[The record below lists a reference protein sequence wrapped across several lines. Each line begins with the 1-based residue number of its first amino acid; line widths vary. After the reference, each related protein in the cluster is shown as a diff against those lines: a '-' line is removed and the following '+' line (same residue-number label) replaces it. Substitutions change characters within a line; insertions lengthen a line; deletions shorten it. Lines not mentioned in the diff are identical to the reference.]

1 MAPRYPCRGLSAC
14 LTLAVPLSGAL
25 SAAEAANSAVVQLS
39 PFQVSSEKDVGYLA
53 NNTLAGSRIR
63 TNLADVA
70 NAISVFTPEFIA
82 DLNAFSEN
90 DLLRYSASAVPE
102 RTDQTAAV
110 QGINTETG
118 VFQYRIR
125 GRLASRSRNYFG
137 STLLPDTYNSERFE
151 EARGPNAIL
160 FGLGGAGGIL
170 NTTTK
175 QARIGRTFAQVNVT
189 AGRDALRRVHVD
201 GNLSPHERLAVRV
214 NALEHTADGWQAHQ
228 FTVNRRLALAA
239 TWRVLKHTTVRVDA
253 EYGRL
258 SQSLGRTYAPFDNV
272 SLWRLRGSPLVPG
285 LAAADPVAGIGKRP
299 ATTRVTLVGNDGS
312 FRNFQ
317 QTVFSQPT
325 AARVNSVFLPADWA
339 AMDAGSPW
347 PRRASFAGPGG
358 SSTFSQRSLGAIVES
373 EPVRNLFIELAAVN
387 DLRDQDVYDTTHDV
401 FRVLGEPGQTFRDGA
416 PNPWAGRYYV
426 DSRWVLR
433 HERNSGERFRATA
446 SYQLDLGAFG
456 RHSLAGSASRDNSGN
471 PRYVGFLVAAGSPF
485 HPQPQQAANQ
495 LWTRNYVTDPAD
507 PAQWAVPDHR
517 RIPGTFSVVMD
528 AGAAPRTLTTA
539 WARNELA
546 DQWRRTESHLGALQ
560 SSWWR
565 ERIITTAGW
574 RYTKQTSFA
583 RPTSEV
589 SAPAPL
595 MFTGDARG
603 SSYDFSRISYGV
615 VGKPARWLSVYYN
628 YSENAQIPGTTVTL
642 LPDNRA
648 LPLNSGEGR
657 DYGVM
662 LTLLGGNLFLRAGY
676 FTTASVDQSR
686 ASGANNVGERNERIM
701 DALLAA
707 RLIQPSQAVRLQGS
721 AHDVFDLATEGYEVN
736 LTANLT
742 PGWRLLGSV
751 SVSDSVETNLLKRSR
766 QSAALVLPLWRT
778 AGAQALVTNAGVTVA
793 QEIAAYEAWLA
804 ATTAVEDQGTIGHR
818 EFEFRAFTRYD
829 FQTGRLRGVFV
840 GGGLSYGSSPVVGRS
855 NAGSLFYA
863 PVRREA
869 DLLLGYRGRLPA
881 WLGQRPAEVQFN
893 AANLLQQSPYTLLRR
908 DPAGQNFRA
917 VLNPP
922 PTYSLSFRLSL

>member
-1 MAPRYPCRGLSAC
+1 MAPRYPFRGLSAC
-14 LTLAVPLSGAL
+14 LTLAVALSGAL
-25 SAAEAANSAVVQLS
+25 SAAEAASSTVVQLS

-90 DLLRYSASAVPE
+90 DLMRYSAAAVPE

-125 GRLASRSRNYFG
+125 GQLASRSRNYFG
-137 STLLPDTYNSERFE
+137 SNLLPDTYNSERFE

-189 AGRDALRRVHVD
+189 AGGDALRRVHVD

-239 TWRVLKHTTVRVDA
+239 TWRVLRHTTVRLDA

-285 LAAADPVAGIGKRP
+285 LAVADAAAGIGRRA
-299 ATTRVTLVGNDGS
+299 ATPRVTLVGNDGS

-339 AMDAGSPW
+339 VMDPGTPW

-358 SSTFSQRSLGAIVES
+358 VSNFSQRSLGAVVES
-373 EPVRNLFIELAAVN
+373 EPVRNLFIEFAAVN
-387 DLRDQDVYDTTHDV
+387 DLRDQNVYDTTHDV

-446 SYQLDLGAFG
+446 SYQLDLGTFG

-485 HPQPQQAANQ
+485 HPQPQQVANQ
-495 LWTRNYVTDPAD
+495 LWTRQYVTDPAD
-507 PAQWAVPDHR
+507 AAQWAVPDHR
-517 RIPGTFSVVMD
+517 RIPASFSVVMD

-546 DQWRRTESHLGALQ
+546 DQWRQTESHLAALQ

-583 RPTSEV
+583 RPTSAV

-595 MFTGDARG
+595 VFTGEAQG

-642 LPDNRA
+642 LPNNGA
-648 LPLNSGEGR
+648 QPLNSGEGR
-657 DYGVM
+657 DYGAM

-686 ASGANNVGERNERIM
+686 ASGANNVGERNDRIM

-707 RLIQPSQAVRLQGS
+707 RLIQPSQVVRLLGS
-721 AHDVFDLATEGYEVN
+721 AHDVFDLATDGYELN

-742 PGWRLLGSV
+742 PGWRLLCNV

-778 AGAQALVTNAGVTVA
+778 AAAQGLVTNAGVTVA

-804 ATTAVEDQGTIGHR
+804 ATTAVEGQGTIGHR

-829 FQTGRLRGVFV
+829 FTTGRLRGLFV
-840 GGGLSYGSSPVVGRS
+840 GGGLSYGSSPVIGRS
-855 NAGSLFYA
+855 TAGSLFEA

-893 AANLLQQSPYTLLRR
+893 AANLLQQSPYTMLRR
-908 DPAGQNFRA
+908 DPDGQNFRA